1 MTEENIN
8 PFDVSS
14 YSTQDTQTNT
24 TTVVEEPQGTELP
37 PQDPAPTEEKNEE
50 TAQPIV
56 QTNTETAQPVVQ
68 TGESQDQGQE
78 PTQAA
83 SFDWGNDLAKQIYD
97 SLVNGD
103 ISQVADIMYEQK
115 VLSEIDKMSEN
126 EILMLKM
133 AYDYPDLTPDEIQE
147 EFNSK
152 YSVDDDFD
160 ESLMTEEE
168 IASKRKQIE
177 KQQKAIAREVK
188 KDVRDAK
195 EYLQTLKQDI
205 SFPDILSQVQQA
217 PQQNVNPEE
226 YVNQYLTAQ
235 QEEQAKAYKQA
246 RETFEKSVEDGL
258 KSFDGFNVNYKDED
272 VQFDGKFSLTQEEKT
287 QLQDTMKAFDLESF
301 YGNRYYKEGKY
312 DTKQLA
318 EDIYFLQNR
327 DKVVNSMVTQAVSKA
342 KADLLKSMKNIDYS
356 NSPRQSAAISSN
368 DYDKM
373 VDAMFNI

>member
-1 MTEENIN
+1 MTEESIN

-14 YSTQDTQTNT
+14 YSTQDTQANT
-24 TTVVEEPQGTELP
+24 TTVVEETQGTELP
-37 PQDPAPTEEKNEE
+37 QQEPAPAEENNEP
-50 TAQPIV
+50 AQPIV
-56 QTNTETAQPVVQ
+56 QTNTEPAQPIVQ
-68 TGESQDQGQE
+68 TEETNAQGQE
-78 PTQAA
+78 PTQTA
-83 SFDWGNDLAKQIYD
+83 SFEWGNDLAKQIYD

-103 ISQVADIMYEQK
+103 VSQVADIMYEQK
-115 VLSEIDKMSEN
+115 VLSELDKMDEN
-126 EILMLKM
+126 EVLMLKL

-147 EFNSK
+147 EFHSK
-152 YSVDDDFD
+152 YSVDSDFD
-160 ESLMTEEE
+160 ESLLTDEE
-168 IASKRKQIE
+168 IASKKKQIE
-177 KQQKAIAREVK
+177 KQQKAIAREIK
-188 KDVRDAK
+188 KDVREAK

-235 QEEQAKAYKQA
+235 QEEQAKAYQQA
-246 RETFEKSVEDGL
+246 RETFEKSVEEGL
-258 KSFDGFNVNYKDED
+258 RSFDGFNVNYKDED

>member
-1 MTEENIN
+1 MTEESIN

-14 YSTQDTQTNT
+14 YSTQDTQANT
-24 TTVVEEPQGTELP
+24 TTVVEEQQGTELP
-37 PQDPAPTEEKNEE
+37 QQDPAPTEENNEPAQQNVQ
-50 TAQPIV
+50 TNADPAQPIV
-56 QTNTETAQPVVQ
+56 QTEEIKT
-68 TGESQDQGQE
+68 QGQE
-78 PTQAA
+78 PTP
-83 SFDWGNDLAKQIYD
+83 FNFEWNNDMAKNIYD
-97 SLVNGD
+97 SLVSGD
-103 ISQVADIMYEQK
+103 ISQLADIMYEQK
-115 VLSEIDKMSEN
+115 VLSELDKMDEN
-126 EILMLKM
+126 EVLMLKM
-133 AYDYPDLTPDEIQE
+133 AYDYPDWTPDEIQE

-152 YSVDDDFD
+152 YSVDSDFD
-160 ESLMTEEE
+160 DSLLTDEE
-168 IASKRKQIE
+168 IASKKKQIE
-177 KQQKAIAREVK
+177 KQQKAIAREIK
-188 KDVRDAK
+188 KDVREAK
-195 EYLQTLKQDI
+195 DYLQTLKQDI

-235 QEEQAKAYKQA
+235 QEEQAKAYQQA

-258 KSFDGFNVNYKDED
+258 RSFDGFNVNYKDED

>member
-1 MTEENIN
+1 MTEENLN

-14 YSTQDTQTNT
+14 YSTQDTQANT
-24 TTVVEEPQGTELP
+24 TTVVEETQGTELP
-37 PQDPAPTEEKNEE
+37 QQDPAPTEENNE
-50 TAQPIV
+50 TAQQNV
-56 QTNTETAQPVVQ
+56 QTNTEPAQPVVQ
-68 TGESQDQGQE
+68 TEENQAQGQE
-78 PTQAA
+78 PAQPK
-83 SFDWGNDLAKQIYD
+83 SFEWDNEMAKQIYN

-115 VLSEIDKMSEN
+115 VLSEIDSMSEN
-126 EILMLKM
+126 EVLMLKL

-147 EFNSK
+147 EFHSK
-152 YSVDDDFD
+152 YSVDSDFD
-160 ESLMTEEE
+160 ESLLTDDE
-168 IASKRKQIE
+168 IASKKKQIE
-177 KQQKAIAREVK
+177 KQQKAIAREIK
-188 KDVRDAK
+188 KDVREAK

-235 QEEQAKAYKQA
+235 QEEQAKAYQQA
-246 RETFEKSVEDGL
+246 RETFEKSVEEGL
-258 KSFDGFNVNYKDED
+258 RSFDGFNVNYKDED

>member
-1 MTEENIN
+1 MTEESLN

-14 YSTQDTQTNT
+14 YSTQDTQANT
-24 TTVVEEPQGTELP
+24 TTVVEETQGTDLP
-37 PQDPAPTEEKNEE
+37 QQDPAPTEENNE
-50 TAQPIV
+50 TAQQNV
-56 QTNTETAQPVVQ
+56 QTNTEPAQPVVQ
-68 TGESQDQGQE
+68 TEENQAQGQE
-78 PTQAA
+78 PAQPK
-83 SFDWGNDLAKQIYD
+83 SFEWDNEMAKQIYN

-115 VLSEIDKMSEN
+115 VLSEIDSMSEN
-126 EILMLKM
+126 EVLMLKL

-147 EFNSK
+147 EFHSK
-152 YSVDDDFD
+152 YSVDSDFD
-160 ESLMTEEE
+160 ESLLTDDE
-168 IASKRKQIE
+168 IASKKKQIE
-177 KQQKAIAREVK
+177 KQQKAIAREIK
-188 KDVRDAK
+188 KDVREAK

-235 QEEQAKAYKQA
+235 QEEQAKAYQQA
-246 RETFEKSVEDGL
+246 RETFEKSVEEGL
-258 KSFDGFNVNYKDED
+258 RSFDGFNVNYKDED

>member
-1 MTEENIN
+1 MTEENLN

-14 YSTQDTQTNT
+14 YSTQDTQANT
-24 TTVVEEPQGTELP
+24 TTVVEETQGTELP
-37 PQDPAPTEEKNEE
+37 QQDPAPTEENNETAQQNVQTNTE
-50 TAQPIV
+50 PAQPIV
-56 QTNTETAQPVVQ
+56 QTEENQA
-68 TGESQDQGQE
+68 QGQE
-78 PTQAA
+78 PAQPK
-83 SFDWGNDLAKQIYD
+83 SFEWDNEMAKQIYN

-115 VLSEIDKMSEN
+115 VLSEIDSMSEN
-126 EILMLKM
+126 EVLMLKL

-147 EFNSK
+147 EFHSK
-152 YSVDDDFD
+152 YSVDSDFD
-160 ESLMTEEE
+160 ESLLTDDE
-168 IASKRKQIE
+168 IASKKKQIE
-177 KQQKAIAREVK
+177 KQQKAIAREIK
-188 KDVRDAK
+188 KDVREAK

-235 QEEQAKAYKQA
+235 QEEQAKAYQQA
-246 RETFEKSVEDGL
+246 RETFEKSVEEGL
-258 KSFDGFNVNYKDED
+258 RSFDGFNVNYKDED

>member
-1 MTEENIN
+1 MTEENLN

-14 YSTQDTQTNT
+14 YSTQDTQANT
-24 TTVVEEPQGTELP
+24 TTVVEETQGTELP
-37 PQDPAPTEEKNEE
+37 QQEPAPAEENNEP
-50 TAQPIV
+50 AQPIV
-56 QTNTETAQPVVQ
+56 QTNTEPAQPIVQ
-68 TGESQDQGQE
+68 TEETNAQGQE
-78 PTQAA
+78 PTQTA
-83 SFDWGNDLAKQIYD
+83 SFEWGNDLAKQIYD

-103 ISQVADIMYEQK
+103 VSQVADIMYEQK
-115 VLSEIDKMSEN
+115 VLSELDKMDEN
-126 EILMLKM
+126 EVLMLKL

-147 EFNSK
+147 EFHSK
-152 YSVDDDFD
+152 YSVDSDFD
-160 ESLMTEEE
+160 ESLLTDEE
-168 IASKRKQIE
+168 IASKKKQIE
-177 KQQKAIAREVK
+177 KQQKAIAREIK
-188 KDVRDAK
+188 KDVREAK

-235 QEEQAKAYKQA
+235 QEEQAKAYQQA
-246 RETFEKSVEDGL
+246 RETFEKSVEEGL
-258 KSFDGFNVNYKDED
+258 RSFDGFNVNYKDED

>member
-1 MTEENIN
+1 MTEESIN

-14 YSTQDTQTNT
+14 YSTQDTQANT
-24 TTVVEEPQGTELP
+24 TTVVEEQQGTELP
-37 PQDPAPTEEKNEE
+37 QQEPAPTEENNEP
-50 TAQPIV
+50 AQQNV
-56 QTNTETAQPVVQ
+56 QTNTEPAQAVVQ
-68 TGESQDQGQE
+68 TEETKAQGQE
-78 PTQAA
+78 PTQTT
-83 SFDWGNDLAKQIYD
+83 SFEWGNDLAKQIYD

-103 ISQVADIMYEQK
+103 VSQVADIMYEQK
-115 VLSEIDKMSEN
+115 VLSELDKMDEN
-126 EILMLKM
+126 EVLMLKL

-147 EFNSK
+147 EFHSK
-152 YSVDDDFD
+152 YSVDSDFD
-160 ESLMTEEE
+160 ESLLTDEE
-168 IASKRKQIE
+168 IASKKKQIE
-177 KQQKAIAREVK
+177 KQQKAIAREIK
-188 KDVRDAK
+188 KDVREAK

-235 QEEQAKAYKQA
+235 QEEQAKAYQQA
-246 RETFEKSVEDGL
+246 RETFEKSVEEGL
-258 KSFDGFNVNYKDED
+258 RSFDGFNVNYKDED
-272 VQFDGKFSLTQEEKT
+272 VQFDGKFSLTQEEKA

>member
-1 MTEENIN
+1 MTEESIN

-14 YSTQDTQTNT
+14 YSTQETQANT
-24 TTVVEEPQGTELP
+24 TTVVEEQQGTELP
-37 PQDPAPTEEKNEE
+37 QQDPAPAEENNEP
-50 TAQPIV
+50 AQQNV
-56 QTNTETAQPVVQ
+56 QTNTEPAQPVVQ
-68 TGESQDQGQE
+68 TEETQTKGQE
-78 PTQAA
+78 PTP
-83 SFDWGNDLAKQIYD
+83 FNFEWNNDMAKNIYD
-97 SLVNGD
+97 SLVSGD
-103 ISQVADIMYEQK
+103 ISQLADIMYEQK
-115 VLSEIDKMSEN
+115 VLSELDKMDEN
-126 EILMLKM
+126 EVLMLKM
-133 AYDYPDLTPDEIQE
+133 AYDYPDWTPDEIQE

-152 YSVDDDFD
+152 YSVDSDFD
-160 ESLMTEEE
+160 DSLLTDEE
-168 IASKRKQIE
+168 IASKKKQIE
-177 KQQKAIAREVK
+177 KQQKAIAREIK
-188 KDVRDAK
+188 KDVREAK
-195 EYLQTLKQDI
+195 DYLQTLKQDI

-235 QEEQAKAYKQA
+235 QEEQAKAYQQA

-258 KSFDGFNVNYKDED
+258 RSFDGFNVNYKDED

>member
-1 MTEENIN
+1 MTEESIN

-14 YSTQDTQTNT
+14 YSTQDTQANT
-24 TTVVEEPQGTELP
+24 TTVVEEQQGTELP
-37 PQDPAPTEEKNEE
+37 QQDPAPTEENNEPAQQNVQ
-50 TAQPIV
+50 TNADPAQPIV
-56 QTNTETAQPVVQ
+56 QTEEIKT
-68 TGESQDQGQE
+68 QGQE
-78 PTQAA
+78 PTP
-83 SFDWGNDLAKQIYD
+83 FNFEWNNDMAKNIYD
-97 SLVNGD
+97 SLVSGD
-103 ISQVADIMYEQK
+103 ISQLADIMYEQK
-115 VLSEIDKMSEN
+115 VLSELDKMDEN
-126 EILMLKM
+126 EVLMLKM
-133 AYDYPDLTPDEIQE
+133 AYDYPDWTPDEIQE

-152 YSVDDDFD
+152 YSVDSDFD
-160 ESLMTEEE
+160 DSLLTDEE
-168 IASKRKQIE
+168 IASKKKQIE
-177 KQQKAIAREVK
+177 KQQKAIAREIK
-188 KDVRDAK
+188 KDVREAK
-195 EYLQTLKQDI
+195 DYLQTLKQDI

-235 QEEQAKAYKQA
+235 QEEQAKAYQQA
-246 RETFEKSVEDGL
+246 RETFEKSVEEGL
-258 KSFDGFNVNYKDED
+258 RSFDGFNVNYKDED

-287 QLQDTMKAFDLESF
+287 QLQDTMKSFDLESF

>member
-1 MTEENIN
+1 MTEESLN

-14 YSTQDTQTNT
+14 YSTQDTQANT
-24 TTVVEEPQGTELP
+24 TTVVEETQGTELP
-37 PQDPAPTEEKNEE
+37 QQDPAPTEENNE
-50 TAQPIV
+50 TAQQNV
-56 QTNTETAQPVVQ
+56 QTNTEPAQPVVQ
-68 TGESQDQGQE
+68 TEENQAQGQE
-78 PTQAA
+78 PAQPK
-83 SFDWGNDLAKQIYD
+83 SFEWDNEMAKQIYN

-115 VLSEIDKMSEN
+115 VLSEIDSMSEN
-126 EILMLKM
+126 EVLMLKL

-147 EFNSK
+147 EFHSK
-152 YSVDDDFD
+152 YSVDSDFD
-160 ESLMTEEE
+160 ESLLTDDE
-168 IASKRKQIE
+168 IASKKKQIE
-177 KQQKAIAREVK
+177 KQQKAIAREIK
-188 KDVRDAK
+188 KDVREAK

-235 QEEQAKAYKQA
+235 QEEQAKAYQQA
-246 RETFEKSVEDGL
+246 RETFEKSVEEGL
-258 KSFDGFNVNYKDED
+258 RSFDGFNVNYKDED

>member
-1 MTEENIN
+1 MTEESIN

-14 YSTQDTQTNT
+14 YSTQDTQANT
-24 TTVVEEPQGTELP
+24 TTVVEEQQGTELP
-37 PQDPAPTEEKNEE
+37 QQDPAPTEENNEP
-50 TAQPIV
+50 AQQNV
-56 QTNTETAQPVVQ
+56 QTNTEPAQAVVQ
-68 TGESQDQGQE
+68 TEETKVQGQE
-78 PTQAA
+78 PTQAT
-83 SFDWGNDLAKQIYD
+83 SFEWGNDLAKQIYD

-103 ISQVADIMYEQK
+103 VSQVADIMYEQK
-115 VLSEIDKMSEN
+115 VLSEIDSMSEN
-126 EILMLKM
+126 EVLMLKL

-147 EFNSK
+147 EFHSK
-152 YSVDDDFD
+152 YSVDSDFD
-160 ESLMTEEE
+160 ESLLTDDE
-168 IASKRKQIE
+168 IASKKKQIE
-177 KQQKAIAREVK
+177 KQQKAIAREIK
-188 KDVRDAK
+188 KDVREAK

-235 QEEQAKAYKQA
+235 QEEQAKAYQQA
-246 RETFEKSVEDGL
+246 RETFEKSVEEGL
-258 KSFDGFNVNYKDED
+258 RSFDGFNVNYKDED
-272 VQFDGKFSLTQEEKT
+272 VQFDGKFSLTQEEKA

>member
-1 MTEENIN
+1 
-8 PFDVSS
+8 
-14 YSTQDTQTNT
+14 
-24 TTVVEEPQGTELP
+24 
-37 PQDPAPTEEKNEE
+37 
-50 TAQPIV
+50 
-56 QTNTETAQPVVQ
+56 
-68 TGESQDQGQE
+68 
-78 PTQAA
+78 
-83 SFDWGNDLAKQIYD
+83 LAKQIYD

-103 ISQVADIMYEQK
+103 VSQVADIMYEQK
-115 VLSEIDKMSEN
+115 VLSELDKMDEN
-126 EILMLKM
+126 EVLMLKL

-147 EFNSK
+147 EFHSK
-152 YSVDDDFD
+152 YSVDSDFD
-160 ESLMTEEE
+160 ESLLTDEE
-168 IASKRKQIE
+168 IASKKKQIE
-177 KQQKAIAREVK
+177 KQQKAIAREIK
-188 KDVRDAK
+188 KDVREAK

-235 QEEQAKAYKQA
+235 QEEQAKAYQQA
-246 RETFEKSVEDGL
+246 RETFEKSVEEGL
-258 KSFDGFNVNYKDED
+258 RSFDGFNVNYKDED